1 MSPDDSA
8 DTPTGE
14 AAEPDQPLRLHFTA
28 ELQELKLQTE
38 MMGVLVDQ
46 NLERMREVL
55 RTGDEAVA
63 AKAIAT
69 DDEIDAMNVSLTDQC
84 YQVLARE
91 NPMASDLRL
100 VVSVIRVT
108 AAFERIGDL
117 CLRIAKLAPEHAAL
131 EASATSFD
139 ILQVMGDVAVDR
151 FRQALRAWGTDDLVL
166 ATSVAA
172 GSEMM
177 DLYVEKLTETLV
189 TLGGPDA
196 ARIALRSLVA
206 GHSLQRISDH
216 ATILG
221 RRIQYLLTGDQ
232 AYLAAEVR

>member
-1 MSPDDSA
+1 MSPAAS
-8 DTPTGE
+8 
-14 AAEPDQPLRLHFTA
+14 AEPEHPLRLHFTS

-38 MMGVLVDQ
+38 IMGVLVDQ

-55 RTGDEAVA
+55 ISGDEMTA
-63 AKAIAT
+63 AHAIAA
-69 DDEIDAMNVSLTDQC
+69 DDGIDAMNVSLIDQC

-108 AAFERIGDL
+108 STFERVGDL
-117 CLRIAKLAPEHAAL
+117 SLRVVKLAPEHHVLTAHP
-131 EASATSFD
+131 TSFD
-139 ILQVMGDVAVDR
+139 ILHVMSDLAVER
-151 FRQALRAWGTDDLVL
+151 FRDALRAWGTDDLAL
-166 ATSVAA
+166 AGAVAS
-172 GSEMM
+172 GSEAM
-177 DLYVEKLTETLV
+177 DLHMEKLTETLV

-216 ATILG
+216 STILG

-232 AYLAAEVR
+232 RYLAAELR

>member
-1 MSPDDSA
+1 MSPADSA
-8 DTPTGE
+8 
-14 AAEPDQPLRLHFTA
+14 EPQHPLRLHFTS

-55 RTGDEAVA
+55 LSGDEATA
-63 AKAIAT
+63 DHAIKA
-69 DDEIDAMNVSLTDQC
+69 DDDIDATNTSLIEQC
-84 YQVLARE
+84 YRVLAQE

-108 AAFERIGDL
+108 GTFERVGDL
-117 CLRIAKLAPEHAAL
+117 SLRVVKLAPEHHVLTAN
-131 EASATSFD
+131 ETSFD
-139 ILQVMGDVAVDR
+139 ILHVMSDLAVER
-151 FRQALRAWGTDDLVL
+151 FRDALRAWGTEDLEL
-166 ATSVAA
+166 AGVVAA
-172 GSEMM
+172 GARVT
-177 DLYVEKLTETLV
+177 DLHMEKLTETLM

-216 ATILG
+216 ASILG
-221 RRIQYLLTGDQ
+221 RRIQYLLTGDTSF
-232 AYLAAEVR
+232 LAAELR

>member
-1 MSPDDSA
+1 MSPADSA
-8 DTPTGE
+8 E
-14 AAEPDQPLRLHFTA
+14 SDQPLRLHYA
-28 ELQELKLQTE
+28 SELQELKLQTE

-55 RTGDEAVA
+55 TSGDEATSGH
-63 AKAIAT
+63 AIAA
-69 DDEIDAMNVSLTDQC
+69 DDEIDAMNVSLTEQC

-100 VVSVIRVT
+100 VVSVVRVT
-108 AAFERIGDL
+108 AAFERVGDL
-117 CLRIAKLAPEHAAL
+117 CLRVVKLAPEHAAL
-131 EASATSFD
+131 EAGVTSFD
-139 ILQVMGDVAVDR
+139 ILLVMGDLAVER
-151 FRQALRAWGTDDLVL
+151 FRDALRAWATDDLEL
-166 ATSVAA
+166 ASTVAT
-172 GSEMM
+172 GSELM
-177 DLYVEKLTETLV
+177 DLYVEKLTERLV

-206 GHSLQRISDH
+206 GHALQRISDH

>member
-1 MSPDDSA
+1 MSPADSA
-8 DTPTGE
+8 E
-14 AAEPDQPLRLHFTA
+14 SEHPLRLQFTSA
-28 ELQELKLQTE
+28 LQELKLQTE

-55 RTGDEAVA
+55 VSGDESIAMH
-63 AKAIAT
+63 AIDA
-69 DDEIDAMNVSLTDQC
+69 DDEIDAMNVSLTDSC

-108 AAFERIGDL
+108 SMFERVGDL
-117 CLRIAKLAPEHAAL
+117 SLRVAKLAPEQYVLAAN
-131 EASATSFD
+131 ATTFD
-139 ILQVMGDVAVDR
+139 ILQVMSDLAVER
-151 FRQALRAWGTDDLVL
+151 FRDGLRAWGHDDLEL
-166 ATSVAA
+166 ASQVAA
-172 GSEMM
+172 GAGSI
-177 DLYVEKLTETLV
+177 DLHMERLTETLV
-189 TLGGPDA
+189 SLGGPDA

-206 GHSLQRISDH
+206 GHALQRISDH

>member
-1 MSPDDSA
+1 MSQAAS
-8 DTPTGE
+8 
-14 AAEPDQPLRLHFTA
+14 AEPEHPLRLHFA
-28 ELQELKLQTE
+28 SELQELKLQTE

-55 RTGDEAVA
+55 VTGEEATA
-63 AKAIAT
+63 AHAIAA
-69 DDEIDAMNVSLTDQC
+69 DDGIDAMNVSLIDQC

-108 AAFERIGDL
+108 STFERVGDL
-117 CLRIAKLAPEHAAL
+117 SLRVVKLAPEHHVLTANPK
-131 EASATSFD
+131 SFD
-139 ILQVMGDVAVDR
+139 ILQVMSDLAVER
-151 FRQALRAWGTDDLVL
+151 FRDALRAWATDDLDL
-166 ATSVAA
+166 AGAVAR
-172 GSEMM
+172 GSEAM
-177 DLYVEKLTETLV
+177 DLHMEKLTETLV

-216 ATILG
+216 STILG
-221 RRIQYLLTGDQ
+221 RRIQYLVTGDQ
-232 AYLAAEVR
+232 RYLAAELR

>member
-1 MSPDDSA
+1 MSPADSA
-8 DTPTGE
+8 E
-14 AAEPDQPLRLHFTA
+14 SHQPLRLHFTA
-28 ELQELKLQTE
+28 DLQELKLQTE

-46 NLERMREVL
+46 NLERMRDVL
-55 RTGDEAVA
+55 SNGDETIAGI
-63 AKAIAT
+63 AIAA
-69 DDEIDAMNVSLTDQC
+69 DDEIDAMNVSLTEQC
-84 YQVLARE
+84 YAVLARE

-108 AAFERIGDL
+108 STFERVGDL
-117 CLRIAKLAPEHAAL
+117 SLRVVKLAPEQHVL
-131 EASATSFD
+131 SANPTSFD
-139 ILQVMGDVAVDR
+139 ILQVMSDLAVER
-151 FRQALRAWGTDDLVL
+151 FRDALRAWGRDDLDL
-166 ATSVAA
+166 ASVVASST
-172 GSEMM
+172 GSI
-177 DLYVEKLTETLV
+177 DLHMERLTETLV
-189 TLGGPDA
+189 SLGGPDA